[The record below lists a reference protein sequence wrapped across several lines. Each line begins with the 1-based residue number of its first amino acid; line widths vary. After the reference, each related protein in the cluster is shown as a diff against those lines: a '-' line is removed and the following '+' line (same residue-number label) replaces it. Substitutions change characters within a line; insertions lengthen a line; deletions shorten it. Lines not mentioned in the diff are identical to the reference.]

1 MLLRSVVNNSIPTV
15 EQGLDDGEVGATPAQ
30 LVNGGLSKSDL
41 LYIVLFAL
49 ASVTISTFI

>member
-15 EQGLDDGEVGATPAQ
+15 EQGLDDGEVGATSAQ

>member
-1 MLLRSVVNNSIPTV
+1 MLLRSVVNNSMPTV
-15 EQGLDDGEVGATPAQ
+15 EQGLDDGEVGPTPAE

-49 ASVTISTFI
+49 ASVTISICI